1 MSLYQLLVFLHVLG
15 GVGIFVAL
23 GIETI
28 SLGRLQSAA
37 TPVDAR
43 VWMGLL
49 KLPARL
55 GPIAMLT
62 TLVAG
67 MWMMAQVW
75 GRQPWIVS
83 GFVGLVGMAALGG
96 VISLRGA
103 RRLRGALAGE
113 TGPELSDAFR
123 LMRSGTALTASLR
136 LRIAIGIGILGLMTI
151 KPGAAGSLL
160 ILAAAAL
167 SGLVASIPFTARRSR
182 LAEPPQARDNVVG
195 GADIA

>member
-23 GIETI
+23 GIESI

-37 TPVDAR
+37 APVDAR
-43 VWMGLL
+43 VWMHLL
-49 KLPARL
+49 KVPGRL

-62 TLVAG
+62 ALVAG
-67 MWMMAQVW
+67 IWLMAQGW
-75 GRQPWIVS
+75 GRQPWIVTAL
-83 GFVGLVGMAALGG
+83 VGLVGMAALGG

-103 RRLRGALAGE
+103 RRLRVALAGE
-113 TGPELSDAFR
+113 TGPALSDAFR
-123 LMRSGTALTASLR
+123 LIQSGTALTASLR

-151 KPGAAGSLL
+151 KPGAAGSWL

-167 SGLVASIPFTARRSR
+167 SGLVASIPFNARRSR
-182 LAEPPQARDNVVG
+182 LSLAKASRLFS
-195 GADIA
+195 

>member
-1 MSLYQLLVFLHVLG
+1 MTLYQLLVFLHVLG
-15 GVGIFVAL
+15 AVGIFVAL

-49 KLPARL
+49 KLPGRL

-75 GRQPWIVS
+75 GYQPWIVS
-83 GFVGLVGMAALGG
+83 AFVGLVGMAALGG

-103 RRLRGALAGE
+103 RRLRVALAGE

-123 LMRSGTALTASLR
+123 SIRSGTALTASLR

-151 KPGAAGSLL
+151 RPGATGSWL
-160 ILAAAAL
+160 ILAAAAV

-182 LAEPPQARDNVVG
+182 LAETA
-195 GADIA
+195 GA